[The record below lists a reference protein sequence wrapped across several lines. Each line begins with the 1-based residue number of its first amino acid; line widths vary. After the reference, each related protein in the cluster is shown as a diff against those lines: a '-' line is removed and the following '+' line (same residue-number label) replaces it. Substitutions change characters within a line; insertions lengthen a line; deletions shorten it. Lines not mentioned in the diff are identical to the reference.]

1 VVRREEI
8 VYLLLTCRTW
18 RYNKCE
24 RENRHSD
31 SS

>member
-1 VVRREEI
+1 M